1 MTTSRNRR
9 EGQYVGHAMGR
20 AVRWRPGVHW
30 HPRSFKARS
39 VLRLRGVEVD
49 VWRSGRCRV
58 PDVETSPA
66 P

>member
-49 VWRSGRCRV
+49 VWRGGR
-58 PDVETSPA
+58 
-66 P
+66 